1 MKQSEV
7 KWRKTRHMGVEQIDK
22 SGVEREERRGER
34 VIGEIKSREW
44 WVAKRL
50 RGELMQ

>member
-1 MKQSEV
+1 MEK
-7 KWRKTRHMGVEQIDK
+7 KRHRGVERADR
-22 SGVEREERRGER
+22 SGVEKEERRGER
-34 VIGEIKSREW
+34 VRGEIKSREW